1 MATPHRSIVPR
12 RVAGVT
18 VALAGTGAVLGAG
31 FTAAAAG
38 IVGVAAR
45 LLGGSTV
52 VAPIVVIA
60 GIGGALGALLTPLTA
75 LSLLRRVALGKALL
89 FTLLGMALAT
99 SVAYVSSGGQL
110 LVAIAAGI
118 AGFLL
123 TALVLRWRAA
133 PPKREA
139 VEVDD

>member
-1 MATPHRSIVPR
+1 
-12 RVAGVT
+12 
-18 VALAGTGAVLGAG
+18 
-31 FTAAAAG
+31 
-38 IVGVAAR
+38 
-45 LLGGSTV
+45 
-52 VAPIVVIA
+52 
-60 GIGGALGALLTPLTA
+60 
-75 LSLLRRVALGKALL
+75 VALGKALL